1 MKIVIAV
8 DSFKESLSSKEV
20 ASAIED
26 GFKTVYPNATYVK
39 IPVADGGEG
48 TVQALVDA
56 TKGKT
61 VNVKVKN
68 PLGKEITSYYGIL
81 GDDKTAVIEMA
92 TACGLDLLEEHEKS
106 PLECSTFGF
115 GQLILDALD
124 KGINSFILGLG
135 GSATNDAGIGMLQ
148 ALGVKFL
155 DHEKKEIGF
164 GAKYIQDIK
173 HIDTSKLD
181 SRLRN
186 IKFKVACDVTNILCG
201 EQGATYVF
209 GPQKG
214 LTPDQLP
221 KLDGHIQNFA
231 HLCEQTFERKTQI
244 IKGCGAAGGLGFG
257 LITFLNAS
265 LLSGIDIVLNR
276 VNLDQALEGAS
287 LLITGEGK
295 MDSQTINGKVPVGVA
310 RRAKKKNLNVIAICG
325 ALENGYEEVYEHGI
339 DAVFDTVQKVDS
351 LQNVLLNARQ
361 NVKSSAQNIARVLK
375 LNTTQEA

>member
-8 DSFKESLSSKEV
+8 DSFKESLSSMQV
-20 ASAIED
+20 ARAIEA
-26 GFKTVYPNATYVK
+26 GFQSVYPHATYVK

-68 PLGKEITSYYGIL
+68 PLGKEVTSYYGIL
-81 GDDKTAVIEMA
+81 GDKKTAVIEMA
-92 TACGLDLLEEHEKS
+92 TACGLDLLEEDEKN

-115 GQLILDALD
+115 GQLILNALD
-124 KGINSFILGLG
+124 KDITSFILGLG

-155 DHEKKEIGF
+155 DEEKKEIGF

-173 HIDTSKLD
+173 YIDTSKLD
-181 SRLRN
+181 SRLLD
-186 IKFKVACDVTNILCG
+186 IKFKVACDVNNILCG

-214 LTPDQLP
+214 LLANQLEE
-221 KLDGHIQNFA
+221 LDTHIKDFA

-276 VNLDQALEGAS
+276 VNLDQALEGAD

-310 RRAKKKNLNVIAICG
+310 RRAKKKNLKVIAICG
-325 ALENGYEEVYEHGI
+325 ALEKGYEEVYDHGI
-339 DAVFDTVQKVDS
+339 DAVFDTVQNVDT
-351 LQNVLLNARQ
+351 LQNVLLNAKD
-361 NVKSSAQNIARVLK
+361 NVKASAQNIARVLS
-375 LNTTQEA
+375 LNIS

>member
-20 ASAIED
+20 AQAIES

-48 TVQALVDA
+48 TAQALVDA
-56 TKGKT
+56 TNGKT
-61 VNVKVKN
+61 IKVNVKN

-81 GDDKTAVIEMA
+81 GDCKTAVIEMA
-92 TACGLDLLEEHEKS
+92 TACGLDLLEENEKN
-106 PLECSTFGF
+106 PMECSTYGF

-124 KGINSFILGLG
+124 KGITSFILGLG

-148 ALGVKFL
+148 ALGIKFL
-155 DHEKKEIGF
+155 NHEKKEIGF

-173 HIDTSKLD
+173 YIDTRALD
-181 SRLRN
+181 SRLKY

-214 LTPDQLP
+214 LNNKEL
-221 KLDGHIQNFA
+221 KVLDAHIKNFA
-231 HLCEQTFERKTQI
+231 LLCEQTFERKTQI

-276 VNLDQALEGAS
+276 VNLDQALEGAD
-287 LLITGEGK
+287 LVITGEGK

-310 RRAKKKNLNVIAICG
+310 RRAKKKNLKVIAICG
-325 ALENGYEEVYEHGI
+325 AVEKGYEEVYEHGI
-339 DAVFDTVQKVDS
+339 DAVFDSVQKVDS
-351 LQNVLLNARQ
+351 LQNVLSNAYG
-361 NVKSSAQNIARVLK
+361 NVKSSSQNIARILS
-375 LNTTQEA
+375 LNIKQS